1 MDRLFT
7 NSLICAALLLLTA
20 PLSRAQFAGD
30 VAATPA
36 DTSTVHLTLE
46 DALRIA
52 LSENVSV
59 KVADKEIER
68 SEYARRGTYSS
79 LLPQINV
86 TGSYQRTIKKQ
97 VMYMGGDDDEE
108 SGGGM
113 ASMFT
118 GIMAPIYAALAQLSQ
133 GTGIP
138 IDLSSPTQQQT
149 QTDNSDGGI
158 AVGRW
163 NTFNAGLSANMPLVN
178 FQLWK
183 SIAISGEA
191 VELAVEQ
198 ARSSRL
204 ETVSQVKQAF
214 YAVLLAKEAF
224 DVYRNVYENAVDNFA
239 QTEKRYKAQKTSE
252 LEYTRAKVNVAN
264 AIPNVYTAESQVI
277 LALWQLKAVM
287 GVDLDMNVD
296 VIGSLGDYSTQMFRD
311 IHEHDD
317 VNLDNNTTMR
327 QLAMQAEQLAQT
339 IKLQK
344 YAYLPTL
351 SLGFAYSLNA
361 MTNDFKFSEYHWTP
375 YSYVGLNLSIPI
387 FSGGKRY
394 HDVKTAMVQ
403 ADELDLQKLN
413 TERQLKIAIRQYL
426 TTMESNMKSYDSATE
441 AVSLA
446 QKAYDISSK
455 SYNLGKSTLTDLN
468 DSQLALTQ
476 SRLAQSQAI
485 YNFVVAKSNL
495 EQVLGND
502 FIGQDER

>member
-1 MDRLFT
+1 MNKSLR
-7 NSLICAALLLLTA
+7 NSLICAALLLAAA
-20 PLSRAQFAGD
+20 PFSRAQYIQD
-30 VAATPA
+30 VTEVPV
-36 DTSTVHLTLE
+36 DTSKVLLTLE

-68 SEYARRGTYSS
+68 SEYALKGSYSS
-79 LLPQINV
+79 LFPQINAS
-86 TGSYQRTIKKQ
+86 GSYQRTIKKQ

-108 SGGGM
+108 GGGGM

-118 GIMAPIYAALAQLSQ
+118 GIMEPIYAALMQLSQ

-138 IDLSSPTQQQT
+138 IDLTSGTQQQT
-149 QTDNSDGGI
+149 TQSSNDGGI
-158 AVGRW
+158 EVGRW
-163 NTFNAGLSANMPLVN
+163 NTFNAGINANMPLVN

-191 VELAVEQ
+191 VDLAVEK

-224 DVYRNVYENAVDNFA
+224 DVYKNVYENAVDNFG

-287 GVDLDMNVD
+287 GVDLDMNID
-296 VIGSLGDYSTQMFRD
+296 VIGSLNDYSSQMFRD
-311 IHEHDD
+311 IHENDD
-317 VNLDNNTTMR
+317 ITLDNNTTMR

-344 YAYLPTL
+344 YAYLPSL

-361 MTNDFKFSEYHWTP
+361 MTNDFKFSEYKWTP
-375 YSYVGLNLSIPI
+375 YSYVGLSLSIPI

-394 HDVKTAMVQ
+394 HDVKTAVVQ
-403 ADELDLQKLN
+403 AEELDLQKLN
-413 TERQLKIAIRQYL
+413 TERQLKIAIRQNL
-426 TTMESNMKSYDSATE
+426 TNMESNMKSYDSASE

-446 QKAYDISSK
+446 QKAYDISAK

-495 EQVLGND
+495 EQILGND
-502 FIGQDER
+502 FIEDNR